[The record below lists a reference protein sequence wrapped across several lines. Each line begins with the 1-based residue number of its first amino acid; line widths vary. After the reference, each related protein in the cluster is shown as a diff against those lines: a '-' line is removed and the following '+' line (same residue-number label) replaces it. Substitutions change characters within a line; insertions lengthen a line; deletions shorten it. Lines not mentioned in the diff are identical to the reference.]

1 MVIRKALV
9 GAAVAIPILT
19 IAIIF
24 SLARPRPEPSPV
36 LWPVPDFSL
45 IDQDSLPFN
54 SAEMSGKMWLAS
66 FVYTKC
72 PDFCPLV
79 TQRMAVLRD
88 SIAADEKLR
97 DRVRLISITV
107 DPLRDSP
114 AVLREYAE
122 RFRATKPNW
131 LFLTGPVTE
140 VIPLVNQGFHLS
152 TIHPKVHDPHEH
164 THGHDSIAGDYMVSH
179 SDRIV
184 LIDAQRR
191 VRGTYASSDP
201 EALKRL
207 WMDLLRVTD

>member
-1 MVIRKALV
+1 MAVRRALL

-19 IAIIF
+19 VAIIF
-24 SLARPRPEPSPV
+24 SLARSRPEPLPV
-36 LWPVPDFSL
+36 LWPVPEFSL
-45 IDQDSLPFN
+45 IDQDSVPFN
-54 SAEMSGKMWLAS
+54 SAELSGRIWLAS

-88 SIAADEKLR
+88 SIAANDELR
-97 DRVRLISITV
+97 DRVRLLSITV

-114 AVLREYAE
+114 AVLREYAQ
-122 RFRATKPNW
+122 RFRAAKPNW
-131 LFLTGPVTE
+131 LFLTGPVTD

-164 THGHDSIAGDYMVSH
+164 AHAHDSVAGDYMVSH

-201 EALKRL
+201 EALTAL
-207 WMDLLRVTD
+207 WTDLLRVIE

>member
-1 MVIRKALV
+1 MNVRKVLV
-9 GAAVAIPILT
+9 GAAVVIPILLL
-19 IAIIF
+19 AVIF
-24 SLARPRPEPSPV
+24 FVGRPRPEPLPV
-36 LWPVPDFSL
+36 LWPVPEFSL
-45 IDQDSLPFN
+45 IDQDCLPFN
-54 SAEMSGKMWLAS
+54 SAEMTGKVWLAS

-88 SIAADEKLR
+88 SIAANDELR
-97 DRVRLISITV
+97 DQVRLLSITV

-122 RFRATKPNW
+122 RFRAAKPTW

-152 TIHPKVHDPHEH
+152 TIHPRVHDPHEH
-164 THGHDSIAGDYMVSH
+164 THAHDSIAGDYMVSH

-191 VRGTYASSDP
+191 VRGTYTSSDP

-207 WMDLLRVTD
+207 WTDLLRVRE

>member
-1 MVIRKALV
+1 MGSRKALF

-24 SLARPRPEPSPV
+24 SLTRPRPEPLPV
-36 LWPVPDFSL
+36 LWPVPEFSL
-45 IDQDSLPFN
+45 LDQDSLPFN
-54 SAEMSGKMWLAS
+54 SSELTGKVWLAS

-88 SIAADEKLR
+88 SIAADDKLR
-97 DRVRLISITV
+97 DRVRLLSITV

-114 AVLREYAE
+114 GALRAYAQ
-122 RFRATKPNW
+122 RFRAAKPNW

-164 THGHDSIAGDYMVSH
+164 THAHDSIAGDYMVSH

-201 EALKRL
+201 EALTAL
-207 WMDLLRVTD
+207 WTDLLRVIE

>member
-24 SLARPRPEPSPV
+24 SLARPRPEPLPV

-107 DPLRDSP
+107 DPPRDSP

-164 THGHDSIAGDYMVSH
+164 THAHDAIAGDYMVSH